1 MYETFFQYA
10 DLLLDDA
17 ELGKFV
23 RLLRDYAIKGEDT
36 HSSDKQ
42 IEGLLVIAKPLVSAS
57 TGRYKAALK
66 GKEHG
71 NKGAEHGIKG
81 GRPRLGETKEEAYE
95 RRAKER
101 ELKQQELN
109 QEPLPAAELKTAV
122 EAPENPINPLNDN
135 ENVKGNEKVNENE
148 NFNSKE
154 DFKEKKSIDYYLEL
168 FLNYNYYFNYS
179 LLLYEKDLFYS
190 KYQFPIDMLRE
201 NIEKGT
207 GNSLSVEG
215 TLNYLCEY
223 AAATGRIH

>member
-17 ELGKFV
+17 ELGQFV
-23 RLLRDYAIKGEDT
+23 RLLRDYAIKGEEA
-36 HSSDKQ
+36 HSCNKQ

-57 TGRYKAALK
+57 TERYKKALK

-71 NKGAEHGIKG
+71 NKGAEHGKKG

-101 ELKQQELN
+101 ELKEQELN
-109 QEPLPAAELKTAV
+109 QEPLPAAEPKTAV
-122 EAPENPINPLNDN
+122 EAPENPKNPLNDKT
-135 ENVKGNEKVNENE
+135 NVKDNGKEND
-148 NFNSKE
+148 NFNTKE
-154 DFKEKKSIDYYLEL
+154 DIKERKSIDYYLEL

-179 LLLYEKDLFYS
+179 LLMYEKDLFYN
-190 KYQFPIDMLRE
+190 KYQSPIDKLRE

-215 TLNYLCEY
+215 TLNYLYEY